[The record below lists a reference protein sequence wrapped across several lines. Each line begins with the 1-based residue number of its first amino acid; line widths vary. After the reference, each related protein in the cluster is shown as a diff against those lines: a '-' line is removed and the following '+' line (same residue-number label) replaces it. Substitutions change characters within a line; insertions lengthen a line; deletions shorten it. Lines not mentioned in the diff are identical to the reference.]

1 MKLPFSKPIKIGL
14 AFGGGGARGFSHIGV
29 IKAFEQFGLKFDYIA
44 GTSVG
49 SLVGAAYANG
59 MTSDQ
64 LYKIAKSLKTKD
76 IRTNKVFFMPS
87 KTDGIERLV
96 EDIIGVRNVED
107 LKIPYSA
114 VAVDIKSTKQ
124 VCISHGNLAKAVA
137 GSCCVPGFFHPVEF
151 ENRLL
156 CDGGLQNTIPAN
168 IPRYFG
174 CDYVIAVDC
183 NSTRTYGTNSPK
195 VLDVL
200 GCTIRVLMKS
210 NAVKGYVCADVMIA
224 TDNKR
229 FKSTK
234 LFGLDEMVE
243 EGYKNA
249 IDAMPKIM
257 EIFSGKVKK
266 QKIIIS
272 HCPFSMIM
280 KQPR

>member
-107 LKIPYSA
+107 LKI
-114 VAVDIKSTKQ
+114 T
-124 VCISHGNLAKAVA
+124 
-137 GSCCVPGFFHPVEF
+137 
-151 ENRLL
+151 LL
-156 CDGGLQNTIPAN
+156 
-168 IPRYFG
+168 
-174 CDYVIAVDC
+174 
-183 NSTRTYGTNSPK
+183 
-195 VLDVL
+195 
-200 GCTIRVLMKS
+200 
-210 NAVKGYVCADVMIA
+210 
-224 TDNKR
+224 
-229 FKSTK
+229 
-234 LFGLDEMVE
+234 
-243 EGYKNA
+243 YKEK
-249 IDAMPKIM
+249 P
-257 EIFSGKVKK
+257 
-266 QKIIIS
+266 
-272 HCPFSMIM
+272 
-280 KQPR
+280 

>member
-107 LKIPYSA
+107 LKVPYSA

-266 QKIIIS
+266 QKIKDFDKDEIDFI
-272 HCPFSMIM
+272 
-280 KQPR
+280 

>member
-266 QKIIIS
+266 QNIKDFDKDEIDFI
-272 HCPFSMIM
+272 
-280 KQPR
+280 